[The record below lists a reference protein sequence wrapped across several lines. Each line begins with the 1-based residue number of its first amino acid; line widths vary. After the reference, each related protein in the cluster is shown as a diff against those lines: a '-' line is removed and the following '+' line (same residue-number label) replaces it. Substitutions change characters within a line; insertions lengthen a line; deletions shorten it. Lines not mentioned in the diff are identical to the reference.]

1 MCVAFIALVRTTSA
15 NAPIKLL
22 VAFNRDEDYARP
34 TKACAVWPSEGDD
47 EAYEIFGARD
57 ELGGGTWFAMCR
69 KTGRWGLVTNAANG
83 TTTTTTT
90 TTNGGTTKSPK
101 KTVSAYVTRGM
112 LVTDYLKSPEIDSG
126 KYAMEVFAKRMR
138 FDGFNL
144 VVGDASRGTAHY
156 VGNRGSA
163 NAETPMELRAGRV
176 YGLAN
181 DVLDAPWPKVV
192 RGKAKLEEILRAY
205 SRYSA
210 DALPTRALEEQVL
223 RDVLHAPLD
232 ARPLAI
238 DAAERLSYS
247 SSDGDA
253 PAPSAAARELWRH
266 QQSFV
271 AGGRRRESHV
281 DCDDDVDA
289 SIDIDV
295 DEDDEE
301 DEEFVVEQIEA
312 CESERSFVRPGE
324 LPGRPNC
331 GTRTSQ
337 VVLVSADGRCSWCE
351 HHFVPVL
358 PDRRRARRPAAV
370 ARASAAAPDAF
381 LVAALE
387 RASHAFVIPAV
398 APRPRTPIA

>member
-1 MCVAFIALVRTTSA
+1 M
-15 NAPIKLL
+15 
-22 VAFNRDEDYARP
+22 
-34 TKACAVWPSEGDD
+34 
-47 EAYEIFGARD
+47 
-57 ELGGGTWFAMCR
+57 
-69 KTGRWGLVTNAANG
+69 
-83 TTTTTTT
+83 
-90 TTNGGTTKSPK
+90 
-101 KTVSAYVTRGM
+101 
-112 LVTDYLKSPEIDSG
+112 
-126 KYAMEVFAKRMR
+126 
-138 FDGFNL
+138 
-144 VVGDASRGTAHY
+144 
-156 VGNRGSA
+156 
-163 NAETPMELRAGRV
+163 
-176 YGLAN
+176 
-181 DVLDAPWPKVV
+181 LDAPWPKVV
-192 RGKAKLEEILRAY
+192 RGKAKLEEILRAF

-232 ARPLAI
+232 ARPLAM

>member
-34 TKACAVWPSEGDD
+34 TKACAVWPSESERED

-101 KTVSAYVTRGM
+101 KTTSSYVTRGV

-192 RGKAKLEEILRAY
+192 RGKAKLEEILRAF

-232 ARPLAI
+232 ARPLVM

-247 SSDGDA
+247 SSDGEA
-253 PAPSAAARELWRH
+253 PATSAAARELWR
-266 QQSFV
+266 
-271 AGGRRRESHV
+271 RRRRDSTV
-281 DCDDDVDA
+281 DCDDDADA
-289 SIDIDV
+289 SIDVDV

-337 VVLVSADGRCSWCE
+337 VVLISADGRCSWCE

-358 PDRRRARRPAAV
+358 PDRRRARRPAAA
-370 ARASAAAPDAF
+370 ARASAAPDAF

-387 RASHAFVIPAV
+387 RASHAFIIPAV
-398 APRPRTPIA
+398 APRASTPIA